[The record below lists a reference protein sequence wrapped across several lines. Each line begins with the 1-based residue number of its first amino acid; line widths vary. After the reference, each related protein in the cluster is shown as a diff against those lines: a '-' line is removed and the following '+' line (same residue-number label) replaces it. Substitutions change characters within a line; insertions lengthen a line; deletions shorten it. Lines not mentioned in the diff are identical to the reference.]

1 MIISIITDVL
11 LLADV
16 FENFRNMCIKEYELD
31 PAHFLTA
38 PGLVWQACL
47 KKTGVELEL
56 LTDDN
61 MLLMIEE
68 GVRGGICQAIFRY
81 AKANNK
87 YMKNYDKDEESS
99 YFQDLDVNNMY
110 GWAMSEPLPAR
121 EIKWVKNV
129 SKIDEEFIK
138 NYDKMEISDFFL
150 K

>member
-1 MIISIITDVL
+1 
-11 LLADV
+11 
-16 FENFRNMCIKEYELD
+16 
-31 PAHFLTA
+31 
-38 PGLVWQACL
+38 
-47 KKTGVELEL
+47 
-56 LTDDN
+56 
-61 MLLMIEE
+61 MIEE

-129 SKIDEEFIK
+129 SKIDEESIK